1 MKETLRHQEAFNY
14 YYSLG
19 SDRSLSKLRGKLKS
33 LKSPYDVPSLKS
45 LQRWSKEFNWQQRIK
60 ERDAKISQQLN
71 KVAEKEEFL
80 TRADYR
86 KLIKET
92 IDVYKQKLKDKKI
105 VVSNAR
111 DLETLAKLDLLM
123 IGEAT
128 DIVKFEEVD
137 KNLEQLTPEELR
149 KLADSN
155 R

>member
-19 SDRSLSKLRGKLKS
+19 NERKLSSVAVQYKVTKRSVFK
-33 LKSPYDVPSLKS
+33 
-45 LQRWSKEFNWQQRIK
+45 WSKEFNWQQRVE

-86 KLIKET
+86 SLVKEMVT
-92 IDVYKQKLKDKKI
+92 LFKKRLSEGKI
-105 VVSNAR
+105 VLSSSR

-123 IGEAT
+123 TGEAT
-128 DIVKFEEVD
+128 DIHEFRELD
-137 KNLEQLTPEELR
+137 GNLTKLTDEELR